1 LSYVRSVF
9 PATFFDFN
17 GVLVNDEVVHFET
30 FREVLGGLGVTL
42 LEHDYLQRYLG
53 FDDAG
58 AFRAILEDA
67 GQQPSAQQSA
77 SLIEAKRPL
86 YMTRARA
93 SLPTF
98 AGAAE
103 LVQRRAAAGPVLV
116 VSGALRDEVELGL
129 EVLGVRSSVLAIVS
143 AEDTQACK
151 PDPEGYVIGM
161 RLLAERGQEALARR
175 GLVIEDSLAG
185 VEAAKA
191 AGLPCIGVTHTYSE
205 RELAGAGADAVAKS
219 LASIDDAL
227 LTALFRKLY
236 G

>member
-1 LSYVRSVF
+1 VF

-30 FREVLGGLGVTL
+30 FRQVLASLGVPL
-42 LEHDYLQRYLG
+42 SEHDYMQRYLG

-67 GQQPSAQQSA
+67 GRPPSAAQIA
-77 SLIEAKRPL
+77 ELIEAKRPL
-86 YMTRARA
+86 YMARARA
-93 SLPTF
+93 ALPTF
-98 AGAAE
+98 PGAAE
-103 LVQRRAAAGPVLV
+103 LVKRRAAAGPALV
-116 VSGALRDEVELGL
+116 VSGALRDEIELGL
-129 EVLGVRSSVLAIVS
+129 EVLGVRSSILAIVS
-143 AEDTQACK
+143 AEDTKVCK
-151 PDPEGYVIGM
+151 PDPEGYVLGIQW
-161 RLLAERGQEALARR
+161 LAERGQASAARR

-205 RELAGAGADAVAKS
+205 AELLGAGSDAVVTSLAGINDT
-219 LASIDDAL
+219 L
-227 LTALFRKLY
+227 LSALFHRLY

>member
-1 LSYVRSVF
+1 MF

-30 FREVLGGLGVTL
+30 FRQVLAGLGVSL
-42 LEHDYLQRYLG
+42 DEQDYLHRYLG

-67 GQQPSAQQSA
+67 GRSPSATQIA
-77 SLIEAKRPL
+77 ELIESKRPL
-86 YMTRARA
+86 YMARARA
-93 SLPTF
+93 ALPTF

-103 LVQRRAAAGPVLV
+103 LVQRRAAVGPALV
-116 VSGALRDEVELGL
+116 VSGALRDEIELGL
-129 EVLGVRSSVLAIVS
+129 EVLGVRASILSIVS
-143 AEDTQACK
+143 AEDTAACK
-151 PDPEGYVIGM
+151 PDPEGYLIGI
-161 RLLAERGQEALARR
+161 RYLSERGQARAAKR

-191 AGLPCIGVTHTYSE
+191 ARLPCVGVAHTYSE
-205 RELAGAGADAVAKS
+205 AELLGSGADAVATTLS
-219 LASIDDAL
+219 GIDDAFL
-227 LTALFRKLY
+227 AALYQRLY

>member
-1 LSYVRSVF
+1 VF

-30 FREVLGGLGVTL
+30 FRDVLAGLGVTL
-42 LEHDYLQRYLG
+42 SEHDYLHRYLG

-67 GQQPSAQQSA
+67 GQKPSAERIA
-77 SLIEAKRPL
+77 ELIEAKRPL
-86 YMTRARA
+86 YMARARA
-93 SLPTF
+93 ALPTF

-103 LVQRRAAAGPVLV
+103 LVRRQAATGPALV
-116 VSGALRDEVELGL
+116 VSGALRDEIELGL
-129 EVLGVRSSVLAIVS
+129 QVLGVRSSIVAIVS
-143 AEDTQACK
+143 AEDTQICK
-151 PDPEGYVIGM
+151 PDPEGY
-161 RLLAERGQEALARR
+161 LLGIRWLTERGQEAAARR

-191 AGLPCIGVTHTYSE
+191 AGLPCIGVSHTYSE
-205 RELAGAGADAVAKS
+205 RELSGAGADAVVPS
-219 LASIDDAL
+219 LDGIDEAL
-227 LTALFRKLY
+227 LAALFRRLY

>member
-1 LSYVRSVF
+1 MF

-30 FREVLGGLGVTL
+30 FREVLAGLGVTL
-42 LEHDYLQRYLG
+42 SEHDYLHRYLG

-67 GQQPSAQQSA
+67 GQQPSTAQIA
-77 SLIEAKRPL
+77 GLIEAKRPL

-93 SLPTF
+93 ALPTF

-103 LVQRRAAAGPVLV
+103 LVRRRAAAGPALV

-129 EVLGVRSSVLAIVS
+129 EVLGVRSSILAIVS
-143 AEDTQACK
+143 AEDTKACK
-151 PDPEGYVIGM
+151 PDPEGYVLGIQW
-161 RLLAERGQEALARR
+161 LAERGQEAAARR

-191 AGLPCIGVTHTYSE
+191 AGLPCVGVTHTYSE
-205 RELAGAGADAVAKS
+205 AELLGAGSDAVVTS
-219 LASIDDAL
+219 LSGIDEAL
-227 LTALFRKLY
+227 LTALFRRLY

>member
-1 LSYVRSVF
+1 VF

-30 FREVLGGLGVTL
+30 FREVLAGLGVAL
-42 LEHDYLQRYLG
+42 SEHDYLHRYLG

-67 GQQPSAQQSA
+67 GQKPSSEQIL
-77 SLIEAKRPL
+77 SLIDAKRPL
-86 YMTRARA
+86 YMARARA
-93 SLPTF
+93 KLPTF
-98 AGAAE
+98 PGAAE
-103 LVQRRAAAGPVLV
+103 LVQRRAAAGPALV

-129 EVLGVRSSVLAIVS
+129 EVLGVRSSILHIVA

-151 PDPEGYVIGM
+151 PDPEGYLIGI
-161 RLLAERGQEALARR
+161 RYLAARGQEAAARR

-191 AGLPCIGVTHTYSE
+191 AGLPCVGVTHTYSE
-205 RELAGAGADAVAKS
+205 AELLGAGADAVTSS
-219 LASIDDAL
+219 LSGIDDAL
-227 LTALFRKLY
+227 LSALFRKLY

>member
-1 LSYVRSVF
+1 VF

-30 FREVLGGLGVTL
+30 FREVLQRLGVAL
-42 LEHDYLQRYLG
+42 SEHDYLHRYLG

-67 GQQPSAQQSA
+67 GRKPSAEQLSE
-77 SLIEAKRPL
+77 LIAAKRPL

-103 LVQRRAAAGPVLV
+103 LVKRRAAAGPALV

-129 EVLGVRSSVLAIVS
+129 EVLGVRQSILAIVS

-151 PDPEGYVIGM
+151 PDPEGYLLGI
-161 RLLAERGQEALARR
+161 RWLAERGQEAAARR
-175 GLVIEDSLAG
+175 GLVLEDSLAG

-205 RELAGAGADAVAKS
+205 EELRAAGADAVVSS
-219 LASIDDAL
+219 LAEVDDAL
-227 LTALFRKLY
+227 LIPLYGKLY

>member
-1 LSYVRSVF
+1 MF

-30 FREVLGGLGVTL
+30 FREVLAGLGVTL
-42 LEHDYLQRYLG
+42 SEHDYLHRYLG

-67 GQQPSAQQSA
+67 GQKPSSEQLAQ
-77 SLIEAKRPL
+77 LIEAKRPL
-86 YMTRARA
+86 YMARARA
-93 SLPTF
+93 ALPTF
-98 AGAAE
+98 PGAAE
-103 LVQRRAAAGPVLV
+103 LVKRRAAAGPALV

-129 EVLGVRSSVLAIVS
+129 EVLGVRSAILEIVS
-143 AEDTQACK
+143 AEDTHVCK
-151 PDPEGYVIGM
+151 PDPEGYLLGI
-161 RLLAERGQEALARR
+161 RWLAERGQEAAARR

-191 AGLPCIGVTHTYSE
+191 AALPCIGVTHTYSE
-205 RELAGAGADAVAKS
+205 SELLQAGSDAVVTSLAG
-219 LASIDDAL
+219 IDDAL
-227 LTALFRKLY
+227 LASLFHRLY

>member
-1 LSYVRSVF
+1 MF

-30 FREVLGGLGVTL
+30 FREVLSGLGVSL
-42 LEHDYLQRYLG
+42 EEHDYLQRYLG

-67 GQQPSAQQSA
+67 GQSPSAQQIA
-77 SLIEAKRPL
+77 TLIEAKRPL
-86 YMTRARA
+86 YMARARA
-93 SLPTF
+93 MLPTF

-103 LVQRRAAAGPVLV
+103 LVRRRAAAGPALV

-129 EVLGVRSSVLAIVS
+129 SVLGVRSEIVAIVA
-143 AEDTQACK
+143 AEDTRACK
-151 PDPEGYVIGM
+151 PDPEGYLIGK
-161 RLLAERGQEALARR
+161 RWLAERGQTTAAER

-191 AGLPCIGVTHTYSE
+191 AKLPCVAVTHTYSE
-205 RELAGAGADAVAKS
+205 SELSGAGADAVVTS
-219 LASIDDAL
+219 LGGIDEAL
-227 LTALFRKLY
+227 LARLFRRLY

>member
-1 LSYVRSVF
+1 MF

-30 FREVLGGLGVTL
+30 FREVLAGLGVAL
-42 LEHDYLQRYLG
+42 SEHDYLHRYLG

-67 GQQPSAQQSA
+67 GHKPSGEQIAT
-77 SLIEAKRPL
+77 LIEAKRPL
-86 YMTRARA
+86 YMARARA

-103 LVQRRAAAGPVLV
+103 LVKRRAAAGPALV

-129 EVLGVRSSVLAIVS
+129 EVLGVRSQILAIVS

-151 PDPEGYVIGM
+151 PDPEGYLIGI
-161 RLLAERGQEALARR
+161 RWLAERGQEAAARR

-191 AGLPCIGVTHTYSE
+191 AGLPCVGVTHTYSE
-205 RELAGAGADAVAKS
+205 QELLGAGSDAVVGS
-219 LASIDDAL
+219 LSELDESMLA
-227 LTALFRKLY
+227 TLFRRLY

>member
-1 LSYVRSVF
+1 VF

-30 FREVLGGLGVTL
+30 FREVLAGLGVTL
-42 LEHDYLQRYLG
+42 SEHDYLHRYLG

-67 GQQPSAQQSA
+67 GQTPTTAQVET
-77 SLIEAKRPL
+77 LIEAKRPL

-93 SLPTF
+93 ALPTF

-103 LVQRRAAAGPVLV
+103 LVRRRAAAGPALV

-129 EVLGVRSSVLAIVS
+129 EVLGVRQSILAIVS
-143 AEDTQACK
+143 AEDTKVCK
-151 PDPEGYVIGM
+151 PDPEGYLIGI
-161 RLLAERGQEALARR
+161 RWLAERGHEAAARR

-191 AGLPCIGVTHTYSE
+191 AALPCIGVTHTYSE
-205 RELAGAGADAVAKS
+205 QELLGAGADAVVTS
-219 LASIDDAL
+219 LAGVDDAL
-227 LTALFRKLY
+227 LSTLFRRLY

>member
-1 LSYVRSVF
+1 MF

-30 FREVLGGLGVTL
+30 FREVVAGLGVSL
-42 LEHDYLQRYLG
+42 SEHDYLHKYLG

-67 GQQPSAQQSA
+67 GQTVSAEQLAQ
-77 SLIEAKRPL
+77 LIEAKRPL

-93 SLPTF
+93 HLPTF

-103 LVQRRAAAGPVLV
+103 LVQRRAAAGPALV

-129 EVLGVRSSVLAIVS
+129 EVLGVRSSILAIVS
-143 AEDTQACK
+143 AEDTKVCK
-151 PDPEGYVIGM
+151 PDPEGYLLGI
-161 RLLAERGQEALARR
+161 RYLAERGQEAAARR
-175 GLVIEDSLAG
+175 AIVIEDSLAG

-191 AGLPCIGVTHTYSE
+191 ANLPCVGVTHTYSE
-205 RELAGAGADAVAKS
+205 QELKGSGADAVVTS
-219 LASIDDAL
+219 LHGIDDAL
-227 LTALFRKLY
+227 LASLYRRLY

>member
-1 LSYVRSVF
+1 VF

-30 FREVLGGLGVTL
+30 FREVLDAAPWRVALS
-42 LEHDYLQRYLG
+42 EHDYLHRYLG

-67 GQQPSAQQSA
+67 GQKPSAAQIA
-77 SLIEAKRPL
+77 DLIEAKRPL
-86 YMTRARA
+86 YMARARKA
-93 SLPTF
+93 LPTF

-103 LVQRRAAAGPVLV
+103 LIQRRAAVGPALV
-116 VSGALRDEVELGL
+116 VSGALRDEIELGL
-129 EVLGVRSSVLAIVS
+129 EVLGVRSSILHVVA
-143 AEDTQACK
+143 AEDTKACK
-151 PDPEGYVIGM
+151 PDPEGY
-161 RLLAERGQEALARR
+161 LLGIQWLATRGQEAAARR

-191 AGLPCIGVTHTYSE
+191 AGLPCIGVTHTYSQD
-205 RELAGAGADAVAKS
+205 ELSKAGCDAVVDS
-219 LASIDDAL
+219 LVGIDDAL
-227 LTALFRKLY
+227 LTALFRRLY

>member
-1 LSYVRSVF
+1 VF

-30 FREVLGGLGVTL
+30 FREVLAAAPWTVALS
-42 LEHDYLQRYLG
+42 EHDYLHRYLG

-67 GQQPSAQQSA
+67 GQKPSGAQIA
-77 SLIEAKRPL
+77 ELIEAKRPL
-86 YMTRARA
+86 YMARARQA
-93 SLPTF
+93 LPTF

-103 LVQRRAAAGPVLV
+103 LIQRRAAAGPALV
-116 VSGALRDEVELGL
+116 VSGALRDEIELGL
-129 EVLGVRSSVLAIVS
+129 EVLGVRSSILHIVA
-143 AEDTQACK
+143 AEDTTACK
-151 PDPEGYVIGM
+151 PDPEGY
-161 RLLAERGQEALARR
+161 LLGIQWLAARGQEAAARR

-191 AGLPCIGVTHTYSE
+191 AGLPCIGVTHTYS
-205 RELAGAGADAVAKS
+205 RDELSKAGCDAVVDS
-219 LASIDDAL
+219 LVGIDDAL
-227 LTALFRKLY
+227 LTALFHRLY